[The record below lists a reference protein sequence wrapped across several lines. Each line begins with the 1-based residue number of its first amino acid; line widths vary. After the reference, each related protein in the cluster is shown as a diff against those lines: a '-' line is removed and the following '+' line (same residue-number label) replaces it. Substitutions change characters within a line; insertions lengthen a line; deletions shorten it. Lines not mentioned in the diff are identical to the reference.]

1 MHLIRVDFPAALSPT
16 NPTTSPGYTSKLTWL
31 TAVRPPNRLTR
42 FLTESMGSIS
52 LSRFHLADDEVA
64 RLIDQHRQ
72 YHDDTDNNILPEGLH
87 VEHDKT
93 GRHHRD
99 NQRADQSSA
108 DATFTAKHAIHM
120 KNVLEP
126 LKTP

>member
-16 NPTTSPGYTSKLTWL
+16 SPTTSPGYMSKLTWL

-52 LSRFHLADDEVA
+52 LSRFHPAYDEVA
-64 RLIDQHRQ
+64 RLIDQHGQ
-72 YHDDTDNNILPEGLH
+72 YHDDTDNNILPERLN

-99 NQRADQSSA
+99 NQRAD
-108 DATFTAKHAIHM
+108 
-120 KNVLEP
+120 
-126 LKTP
+126 

>member
-16 NPTTSPGYTSKLTWL
+16 SPTTSPGYTSKLTWV
-31 TAVRPPNRLTR
+31 TAVKPPNRLSR
-42 FLTESMGSIS
+42 FLTESMGSMS

-72 YHDDTDNNILPEGLH
+72 YHDDTNNNILPKRLH

-93 GRHHRD
+93 RRYHRD
-99 NQRADQSSA
+99 NQRADQSPA
-108 DATFTAKHAIHM
+108 DAAFPPKHAGPADNHSS
-120 KNVLEP
+120 N
-126 LKTP
+126 